1 MCLAQPIFMLVNIIA
16 QFNIMVKTLKI
27 HHKTIQEK
35 HGFKNKNYK
44 VVAQIKIVSCE
55 VEGMASQMV
64 KGAPLSIHMNSM
76 TSIFSPALP

>member
-35 HGFKNKNYK
+35 HYK

-76 TSIFSPALP
+76 TSIFSSALP